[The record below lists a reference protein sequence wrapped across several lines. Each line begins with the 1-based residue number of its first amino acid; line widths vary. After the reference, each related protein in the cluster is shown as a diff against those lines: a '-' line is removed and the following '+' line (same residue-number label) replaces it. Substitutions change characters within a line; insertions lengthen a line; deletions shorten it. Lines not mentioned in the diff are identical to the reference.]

1 LNWHPSKFEFEKS
14 MPVGAFSRALDN
26 SRAYELLGWKPRFSL
41 REGLEKTIDW
51 YLQTHKVTGKV
62 NQKILV
68 DR

>member
-1 LNWHPSKFEFEKS
+1 

-26 SRAYELLGWKPRFSL
+26 SRANELLGWQPRFSL
-41 REGLEKTIDW
+41 KEGLGKTIDW
-51 YLQTHKVTGKV
+51 YLKIHKVTGKV